1 MQSSGNK
8 RTGRSALPAS
18 ACQKKSLWAFL
29 TSCFQN
35 CKMDF
40 CSMILQFCRC
50 GGLFN
55 AKGNPDGFL
64 SHFPSLRDLRLGR
77 FFGSLK
83 RTGHSDLPAFSYVL
97 CLLLRHCGR
106 SDQSCRTAASSF
118 PAHACSSA
126 CGFCAAEI
134 GQNGSNSVTGWNN
147 MQNAQVIRLR
157 IVQNR
162 KLNF

>member
-1 MQSSGNK
+1 TRKETLTVSFH
-8 RTGRSALPAS
+8 TFLPS
-18 ACQKKSLWAFL
+18 E
-29 TSCFQN
+29 T
-35 CKMDF
+35 
-40 CSMILQFCRC
+40 C
-50 GGLFN
+50 GQAG
-55 AKGNPDGFL
+55 
-64 SHFPSLRDLRLGR
+64 

-83 RTGHSDLPAFSYVL
+83 WTGQTDLPAFSAVPAML

-118 PAHACSSA
+118 PAHACFGA

-147 MQNAQVIRLR
+147 MQNAQVIRLC

>member
-1 MQSSGNK
+1 AKWIFVALLCN
-8 RTGRSALPAS
+8 SAAAAGDFTRKETLTVSFHTFLPS
-18 ACQKKSLWAFL
+18 E
-29 TSCFQN
+29 T
-35 CKMDF
+35 
-40 CSMILQFCRC
+40 C
-50 GGLFN
+50 GQAG
-55 AKGNPDGFL
+55 
-64 SHFPSLRDLRLGR
+64 

-118 PAHACSSA
+118 PAHAYSSA

-147 MQNAQVIRLR
+147 MQNAQVIRPC